1 MHTDSVFCCC
11 PFVYLCHLRVTVAGE
26 LREEQ
31 VRDMFMTSFSGTQER
46 GEVSYAEFEEY
57 YEGLSVGVPSDDDYI
72 NILKNAWGV

>member
-1 MHTDSVFCCC
+1 MCTRILFLLSVCLL
-11 PFVYLCHLRVTVAGE
+11 VSRVTVAGE

-57 YEGLSVGVPSDDDYI
+57 YEGLSVGVSSDDDYI